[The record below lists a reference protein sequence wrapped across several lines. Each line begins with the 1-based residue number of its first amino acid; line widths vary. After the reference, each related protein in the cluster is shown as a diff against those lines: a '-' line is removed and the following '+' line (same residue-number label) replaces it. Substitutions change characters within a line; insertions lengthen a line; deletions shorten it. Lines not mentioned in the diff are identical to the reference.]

1 MGQRPAAVSS
11 EFCAYA
17 KSDSLFANESLKIN
31 AGMSSKSLRAFVTGL
46 MLVASAGAASAAP
59 AQPQPWMNRALTPDA
74 RADLVIGQMRN
85 DEKLRLVVG
94 TSERPEGDA
103 IGAAGYVGGVPRLG
117 IPSLKETNAEL
128 GVAIPLQQE
137 KIQPED
143 EATALPSGLAS
154 AASWNPGIAYA
165 NGRMIA
171 EEARRKGFNV
181 LLAGAV
187 NLTRDPRNGRNFE
200 YAGED
205 PLLAGAMV
213 GAAIR
218 GIEDRHV
225 ISTVKHFVLNDQE
238 TNRTLLDAQ
247 IDATALRESDLLAFE
262 LAIERGRPGAV
273 MCAYNSLG
281 GIHACENGTL
291 LDQILRQE
299 WDFSGWV
306 MSDWGAVHSTVNA
319 VRAGLDQE
327 SGADWDSQVFFG
339 QPLSIALLKGDISG
353 ARLDEM
359 AHRILRTMFATGV
372 IDDRPAPEP
381 LDVAADARV
390 AQHAEEEGIVLL
402 RNRSDLLPLSP
413 RLKSIAVI
421 AGHADIGVLSGG
433 GSSQVIPIG
442 GPALR
447 IGFADGL
454 NSGPF
459 PMIFDPSSPLRAIAA
474 QAPGASVA
482 FADGSNST
490 AAAEIA
496 GSADV
501 AIVFATQWEREGHD
515 SSTLALP
522 RDQDQLIAA
531 VAAANPRT
539 IVVLETGNPVTMP
552 WRDQVGA
559 ILEAWYPGARGG
571 EAIANV
577 LFGAVDPTGRLPLT
591 FPASAE
597 QLPRRDIPGR
607 DAWNARFTVDYGEG
621 AVVGYKWFDAQHAE
635 PLFPF
640 GFGLSYT
647 RFRYSDLRVSGGKR
661 ITASFTVTNSGARA
675 GADVP
680 QLYATVLDSNRR
692 AVRRLVGW
700 SKIALGPGESRRIRI
715 SVDPRLLADFD
726 ARRQQWHVGAGAYR
740 LDLGASASD
749 LRLSATAR
757 LGEQRL
763 PP

>member
-1 MGQRPAAVSS
+1 MGQSPPAVSS
-11 EFCAYA
+11 EFCAGA
-17 KSDSLFANESLKIN
+17 KSDSLFVTEPLKIHT
-31 AGMSSKSLRAFVTGL
+31 GMSFKPVRAFVTGL
-46 MLVASAGAASAAP
+46 MLVASAGAAIAAS

-74 RADLVIGQMRN
+74 RADLVIGKMTN

-94 TSERPEGDA
+94 TSERPEGDV

-128 GVAIPLQQE
+128 GVAIPLQE
-137 KIQPED
+137 DKIQPED

-154 AASWNPGIAYA
+154 AASWNPAIAYA
-165 NGRMIA
+165 DGAMIA

-187 NLTRDPRNGRNFE
+187 NLARDPRNGRNFE

-205 PLLAGAMV
+205 PLLAGTIV

-247 IDATALRESDLLAFE
+247 IDAAALRESDLLAFE
-262 LAIERGRPGAV
+262 LAIERGRPGSV

-281 GIHACENGTL
+281 GLHACENGTL

-299 WDFSGWV
+299 WHFSGWA

-339 QPLSIALLKGDISG
+339 APLTIALLKGDIGG

-372 IDDRPAPEP
+372 IDDPPSPAP
-381 LDVAADARV
+381 LDIAADALV

-402 RNRSDLLPLSP
+402 RNQSDLLPLSP
-413 RLKSIAVI
+413 RLRRLAVI
-421 AGHADIGVLSGG
+421 GGHADIGVLSGG

-447 IGFADGL
+447 VGSADEL
-454 NSGPF
+454 DPGPF
-459 PMIFDPSSPLRAIAA
+459 PMIFDPSSPLHAIAA
-474 QAPGASVA
+474 HAPEANVSY
-482 FADGSNST
+482 ADGRNPK
-490 AAAEIA
+490 AAAAIA
-496 GSADV
+496 ESADV

-559 ILEAWYPGARGG
+559 IIEAWYPGARGG

-577 LFGAVDPTGRLPLT
+577 LFGAIDPSGRLPLT

-597 QLPRRDIPGR
+597 QLPRRDVPGR
-607 DAWNARFTVDYGEG
+607 DTWNARFTVDYEEG
-621 AVVGYKWFDAQHAE
+621 AAVGYKWFDARRAK

-647 RFRYSDLRVSGGKR
+647 RFRYRDLRVTGGKR
-661 ITASFTVTNSGARA
+661 ITASFIVTNAGKRA

-680 QLYATVLDSNRR
+680 QLYATVPARDGST
-692 AVRRLVGW
+692 ARRLVGW
-700 SKIALGPGESRRIRI
+700 SKITLAPGETRRVHM

-726 ARRQQWHVGAGAYR
+726 AQRQQWHIGAGAYR

-749 LRLSATAR
+749 LRLAATAR
-757 LGEQRL
+757 LAERTL